1 VQRSEVEGLQDHALF
16 QMVPADD
23 GQNARNELL
32 RGSQFGPQRRDLA
45 IVERM
50 WRGIAIASAAVLM
63 FGWQAAPRFQD
74 FQVAIQWSGASAA
87 VKLRRPDERLFRT
100 RLDAG
105 AREPANFAD
114 HYRLVGWGCGSV
126 CAAGAL
132 LDLQTGE
139 VYPPPKRTEATGWE
153 RWIFAGG
160 VVDGPF
166 IEVRRDSRMVVVRQ
180 QAQDPASQ
188 ELSFYE
194 WTGAKFRFLSAR
206 IERKLESRGSP
217 KLR

>member
-1 VQRSEVEGLQDHALF
+1 
-16 QMVPADD
+16 
-23 GQNARNELL
+23 
-32 RGSQFGPQRRDLA
+32 
-45 IVERM
+45 M
-50 WRGIAIASAAVLM
+50 WRGIAIANAAVLIL
-63 FGWQAAPRFQD
+63 GWQVAPRFED
-74 FQVAIQWSGASAA
+74 FQVATPWSGPSAA
-87 VKLRRPDERLFRT
+87 VKLRRPDERLFRS
-100 RLDAG
+100 RLNEG
-105 AREPANFAD
+105 AREPPNFAD
-114 HYRLVGWGCGSV
+114 HYRIVAWGCGSV

-139 VYPPPKRTEATGWE
+139 IYPPPKRTESTGWG

-166 IEVRRDSRMVVVRQ
+166 IEIRRDSRMVVVRQ

-194 WTGAKFRFLSAR
+194 WTGARFRFLSAR
-206 IERKLESRGSP
+206 TERKRESRDSP